1 MMRLLNESESQ
12 GSVLLVL
19 NSSTYVS
26 TYLPSTAYLMQNQ
39 IRVILCTPTMYTY
52 KTNPR

>member
-1 MMRLLNESESQ
+1 MKLLDESESQ
-12 GSVLLVL
+12 ASVSLILS
-19 NSSTYVS
+19 SSTYVS